1 MERLMLCFPVQLKT
15 SNENKSSK
23 STGIERIVTLP
34 DLTNR
39 ETGNKLYR
47 TGYGK
52 GCLPSQIRPERV
64 MEIVRTLHLPMVML
78 RSYIPPHALVFFYPY
93 LIL

>member
-47 TGYGK
+47 T
-52 GCLPSQIRPERV
+52 
-64 MEIVRTLHLPMVML
+64 
-78 RSYIPPHALVFFYPY
+78 
-93 LIL
+93 